1 MNRRSAI
8 KTASAAVLGGIA
20 ATQLTSCGQQ
30 NQSTGFIRKP
40 ENYLKEGEKFRNSSA
55 GVIGVSDTNPHY
67 FSYKGKEILLITS
80 AEHYGAIIN
89 IHFDFVKYL
98 NMLAEYGLNYTRI
111 YPGAIIEPIGYWMSE
126 DMMSPGENVITPWM
140 RSDIP
145 GYNGGGNKFDLSRWD
160 NEYFVRLHDFL
171 AYADKLNII
180 VEICFF
186 NCMQEKYWV
195 CSPLHKDANIQGVG
209 DCDHITFQTLD
220 NEPLVREQLKY
231 IEKIIVETNEFDN
244 IIYEFC
250 DEPTTVLTHSHKAY
264 LWLDRQ
270 IDTAIVTESRL
281 PKKHLLAQQLEIGV
295 DFACD
300 DRVALIVT
308 QYISLCWRQVGGVPA
323 LNSCYGYNK
332 PIELNETAYIGSWIK
347 EGSNDVVAI
356 SRLEAWEFM
365 VGGGA
370 GFNQLNGYF
379 VPSNPSGENEYNR
392 KILTGLRNL
401 RTFLESFD
409 FVKMTRD
416 RDIVRKTS
424 IGASVNMIAEKGRQY
439 AMYIHHSFPVISNG
453 SYYEPNYGT
462 YETVLTLRLAKGDYN
477 VVFIDP
483 ETLKI
488 LKEMM
493 VKSDGGDT
501 ELTCPR
507 YTLDLAVKITN
518 VDIV

>member
-1 MNRRSAI
+1 MNRRLAI
-8 KTASAAVLGGIA
+8 KTAASAAVLGGIT
-20 ATQLTSCGQQ
+20 ATHITSCGQQ
-30 NQSTGFIRKP
+30 NASTEFSKKP
-40 ENYLKEGEKFRNSSA
+40 TNYLKEGELFRNSSA
-55 GVIGVSDTNPHY
+55 GVIGVSDSNPHY

-89 IHFDFVKYL
+89 KHFDFVKYL
-98 NMLAEYGLNYTRI
+98 DMLAEYGLNYTRI

-126 DMMSPGENVITPWM
+126 DMMAPGENAITPWA

-145 GYNGGGNKFDLSRWD
+145 GYICGGNKFDLSQWD
-160 NEYFVRLHDFL
+160 HEYFVRLRDFL
-171 AYADKLNII
+171 TYADKLDII

-231 IEKIIVETNEFDN
+231 IEKIMVETNNFDN
-244 IIYEFC
+244 VIYEFC
-250 DEPTTVLTHSHKAY
+250 DEPTTVLTPSHKAY
-264 LWLDRQ
+264 LWIDKQ
-270 IDTAIVTESRL
+270 VDTAIEIESRL
-281 PKKHLLAQQLEIGV
+281 PKKHILAQQLEIGV

-300 DRVALIVT
+300 DRVPLIVT
-308 QYISLCWRQVGGVPA
+308 QYISLCWRQIGGVPA
-323 LNSCYGYNK
+323 LNSCYCYNK

-347 EGSNDVVAI
+347 EKTNDVVAI

-392 KILTGLRNL
+392 MILSGLRNL

-409 FVKMTRD
+409 FIKMTRD
-416 RDIVRKTS
+416 RETVRKASIGTS
-424 IGASVNMIAEKGRQY
+424 INMIAEKGRQY
-439 AMYIHHSFPVISNG
+439 AMYIHHSFPVFSNG

-462 YETVLTLRLAKGDYN
+462 YETVLTLRLVKGDYN
-477 VVFIDP
+477 VVFIEP

-488 LKEMM
+488 LKETVM
-493 VKSDGGDT
+493 KSDGADIT
-501 ELTCPR
+501 LTCPR
-507 YTLDLAVKITN
+507 YTLDLAIKITN
-518 VDIV
+518 I